1 MGPGGPPLIST
12 FLLISD
18 EPQERHLRGSLDPQ
32 VRGQHKE
39 LRPDTWTGGG
49 WPEEMLGAHGTW
61 GELWKQRRRWGEGT
75 PLLWRAGCGCLGACM
90 FSEHPTP
97 RSVDVVGGLCVFYK
111 N

>member
-1 MGPGGPPLIST
+1 MD
-12 FLLISD
+12 LL
-18 EPQERHLRGSLDPQ
+18 
-32 VRGQHKE
+32 
-39 LRPDTWTGGG
+39 GGG
-49 WPEEMLGAHGTW
+49 QGRCLEHTGLGGSS
-61 GELWKQRRRWGEGT
+61 GGRGGGGGEGT

>member
-1 MGPGGPPLIST
+1 MVS
-12 FLLISD
+12 S
-18 EPQERHLRGSLDPQ
+18 
-32 VRGQHKE
+32 VVVK
-39 LRPDTWTGGG
+39 GGG
-49 WPEEMLGAHGTW
+49 G
-61 GELWKQRRRWGEGT
+61 GEGT